1 MSKTKSYNQIIFLTT
16 LSVYLGLVLVGASP
30 QVLAQAALTSKFEIK
45 DQIEKKDDLDKKP
58 DDELKKIAKGFDS
71 YLKDL
76 EDFILDLQ
84 KLHQSEKFDA
94 SKETFNLNLQTS
106 TPCKVKGDSIQAGTE
121 SRFKNPPQLVPIL
134 DNLKSNLGDLA
145 FFSTCLPSNDFGQSK
160 VRNLQ
165 VEVSYNGSLLNI
177 SLSVEKTSPK
187 KAALFTDKF
196 NKVIKLYK
204 LDVKKPIVK
213 VLYENTTVTAE
224 NNQVFIV
231 TRLPRAAIDSLIKQ

>member
-58 DDELKKIAKGFDS
+58 DDELKTISEGFNG
-71 YLKDL
+71 YLDNL
-76 EDFILDLQ
+76 ERFILNLQ
-84 KLHQSEKFDA
+84 KLNQIEKFDDD
-94 SKETFNLNLQTS
+94 TFQIDAKTS
-106 TPCKVKGDSIQAGTE
+106 MPCGVGG
-121 SRFKNPPQLVPIL
+121 NPVLHATTTSFDDPNWLR
-134 DNLKSNLGDLA
+134 LA
-145 FFSTCLPSNDFGQSK
+145 FLDFNYDVFHSDCLPSTDFGKYKAQNSS
-160 VRNLQ
+160 LQ
-165 VEVSYNGSLLNI
+165 ANYDKSLLTI
-177 SLSVEKTSPK
+177 SVTVEKDLPQ
-187 KAALFTDKF
+187 KAKQFSDKF
-196 NKVIKLYK
+196 NQAIKLYK
-204 LDVKKPIVK
+204 LGEDKPIVK